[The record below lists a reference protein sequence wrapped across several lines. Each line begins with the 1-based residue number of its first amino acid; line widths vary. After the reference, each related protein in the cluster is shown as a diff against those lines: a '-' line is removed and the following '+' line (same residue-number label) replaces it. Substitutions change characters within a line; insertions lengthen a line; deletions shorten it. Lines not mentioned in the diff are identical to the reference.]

1 MRTKAKPF
9 CLYPPLYWS
18 GPPST
23 YKAHVYYGP
32 PFLGPA
38 RYKSTTRWRL
48 SSFPGKRKPGRV
60 VRWRRRRRARARP
73 PRQYGMAEA
82 GVAAASLF
90 GADRR
95 LCSADILPPAEVR
108 ARIEVAVLNFLA
120 ALTDPAAPAI
130 SALPLISRGAANR
143 GLRRALLRDVVS
155 SVYLSYASCKR
166 SLTRANDAKAF
177 VRAKK
182 SVFDSFSFALET
194 VWKVMEMCYKILGE
208 GKLVTLRELFYKLLS
223 ESPTYFTCQ
232 RHVNQTV
239 QDVVSLLRCT
249 RQSLGIMASS
259 RGALIGRLVLR
270 GAEEE
275 HIDCS
280 ILGPSGH
287 AITGDLNVLSK
298 LMLSSDARYIIVVE
312 KDAIFQRLAEDRI
325 YSHLPCILITAKG
338 YPDLATRN
346 PAGLAILCTYK
357 YGSISMGLESY
368 RYACNVKWLGLRGDD
383 LQLIPQSA
391 YQELKPRD
399 LQIAKSLLSSKFLQD
414 KHRAELTLMLETGKR
429 AEIEALYS
437 HGFDF
442 LGKYVARKIVQGDYI

>member
-1 MRTKAKPF
+1 
-9 CLYPPLYWS
+9 
-18 GPPST
+18 
-23 YKAHVYYGP
+23 
-32 PFLGPA
+32 
-38 RYKSTTRWRL
+38 
-48 SSFPGKRKPGRV
+48 
-60 VRWRRRRRARARP
+60 
-73 PRQYGMAEA
+73 MAGA
-82 GVAAASLF
+82 GVASASLF

-120 ALTDPAAPAI
+120 ALADPSAPAI
-130 SALPLISRGAANR
+130 SALPLISRRAANR
-143 GLRRALLRDVVS
+143 GLRRALLRDDVS
-155 SVYLSYASCKR
+155 SVYLSFASSRR
-166 SLTRANDAKAF
+166 SLTRASDGKPF
-177 VRAKK
+177 VR
-182 SVFDSFSFALET
+182 
-194 VWKVMEMCYKILGE
+194 VWKVMEVCYKILGE
-208 GKLVTLRELFYKLLS
+208 GKMVTQRELFYKLLS
-223 ESPTYFTCQ
+223 ESPNYFSCQ
-232 RHVNQTV
+232 RLVNQTV

-259 RGALIGRLVLR
+259 RGALIGRLVLH
-270 GAEEE
+270 GPDEE
-275 HIDCS
+275 HVDCS

-287 AITGDLNVLSK
+287 AITGDMNMLSK
-298 LMLSSDARYIIVVE
+298 FIFSSEARYIIVVE

-325 YSHLPCILITAKG
+325 YNHLPCILITAKG

-368 RYACNVKWLGLRGDD
+368 RYACNVKWIGLRGDD
-383 LQLIPQSA
+383 LQLIHQSA

-399 LQIAKSLLSSKFLQD
+399 LQIAKSLLSSKFLEE

-442 LGKYVARKIVQGDYI
+442 LGKYVARKIVQGDYV

>member
-23 YKAHVYYGP
+23 YKAHVYYSP
-32 PFLGPA
+32 SFLGPA

-48 SSFPGKRKPGRV
+48 SSFPPPQRESGNLGELSVGAAAGELAHGRRGSTGWRKR
-60 VRWRRRRRARARP
+60 
-73 PRQYGMAEA
+73 EL
-82 GVAAASLF
+82 AAASLF

-143 GLRRALLRDVVS
+143 GLRRALLRDDVS

-177 VRAKK
+177 VR
-182 SVFDSFSFALET
+182 
-194 VWKVMEMCYKILGE
+194 
-208 GKLVTLRELFYKLLS
+208 
-223 ESPTYFTCQ
+223 
-232 RHVNQTV
+232 
-239 QDVVSLLRCT
+239 DVVSLLRCT

-259 RGALIGRLVLR
+259 RGALIGRLVVQ
-270 GAEEE
+270 GPEEE
-275 HIDCS
+275 HVDCS

-298 LMLSSDARYIIVVE
+298 LIFSSDARYIIVVE

-338 YPDLATRN
+338 YPDLATRFILHRLSQTYPNMPIFALVDWN

>member
-1 MRTKAKPF
+1 
-9 CLYPPLYWS
+9 
-18 GPPST
+18 
-23 YKAHVYYGP
+23 
-32 PFLGPA
+32 
-38 RYKSTTRWRL
+38 
-48 SSFPGKRKPGRV
+48 
-60 VRWRRRRRARARP
+60 
-73 PRQYGMAEA
+73 MAEA

-143 GLRRALLRDVVS
+143 GLRRALLRDDVS

-177 VRAKK
+177 VR
-182 SVFDSFSFALET
+182 

-208 GKLVTLRELFYKLLS
+208 GKLVTLRELFYTLLS

-259 RGALIGRLVLR
+259 RGALIGRLVLQ
-270 GAEEE
+270 GPEEE
-275 HIDCS
+275 HVDCS

-298 LMLSSDARYIIVVE
+298 LIFSSDARYIIVVE
-312 KDAIFQRLAEDRI
+312 KRLAEDRI
-325 YSHLPCILITAKG
+325 YSQLPCILITAKG
-338 YPDLATRN
+338 YPDLATRFILHRLSQTYPNMPIFALVDWN

>member
-1 MRTKAKPF
+1 
-9 CLYPPLYWS
+9 
-18 GPPST
+18 
-23 YKAHVYYGP
+23 
-32 PFLGPA
+32 
-38 RYKSTTRWRL
+38 
-48 SSFPGKRKPGRV
+48 
-60 VRWRRRRRARARP
+60 
-73 PRQYGMAEA
+73 MAES

-90 GADRR
+90 GTDPR
-95 LCSADILPPAEVR
+95 LCSADVLPPAEVR

-120 ALTDPAAPAI
+120 ALADPSAPAI
-130 SALPLISRGAANR
+130 SVLPLISRSAANR
-143 GLRRALLRDVVS
+143 GVRRALLRDGVS
-155 SVYLSYASCKR
+155 SVYLSHAFCRR
-166 SLTRANDAKAF
+166 SLTRANDGKAF
-177 VRAKK
+177 VR
-182 SVFDSFSFALET
+182 
-194 VWKVMEMCYKILGE
+194 VWKVMEVCYKILGE
-208 GKLVTLRELFYKLLS
+208 GKLVTQRELFYKLLS
-223 ESPTYFTCQ
+223 DSPSYFSCQ
-232 RHVNQTV
+232 RHINQTV

-259 RGALIGRLVLR
+259 RGALIGRIVLQ
-270 GAEEE
+270 GLGEE
-275 HIDCS
+275 HVDCS

-298 LMLSSDARYIIVVE
+298 LIFSSDARYLILVE

-325 YSHLPCILITAKG
+325 YNHLPSILITAKG
-338 YPDLATRN
+338 YPDLATRFILHRLSLTFPNMPIFALVDWN

-399 LQIAKSLLSSKFLQD
+399 LQIAKSLLSSKFLQE
-414 KHRAELTLMLETGKR
+414 KHRAELTLMLEMGKR

-442 LGKYVARKIVQGDYI
+442 LGKYVARKVVQGDYI

>member
-1 MRTKAKPF
+1 M
-9 CLYPPLYWS
+9 
-18 GPPST
+18 
-23 YKAHVYYGP
+23 
-32 PFLGPA
+32 
-38 RYKSTTRWRL
+38 
-48 SSFPGKRKPGRV
+48 
-60 VRWRRRRRARARP
+60 
-73 PRQYGMAEA
+73 
-82 GVAAASLF
+82 AAASLF

-143 GLRRALLRDVVS
+143 GLRRALLRDDVS

-177 VRAKK
+177 VR
-182 SVFDSFSFALET
+182 

-208 GKLVTLRELFYKLLS
+208 GKLVTLRELFYTLLS

-259 RGALIGRLVLR
+259 RGALIGRLVLQ
-270 GAEEE
+270 GPEEE
-275 HIDCS
+275 HVDCS

-298 LMLSSDARYIIVVE
+298 LIFSSDARYIIVVE

-338 YPDLATRN
+338 YPDLATRFILHRLSQTYPNMPIFALVDWN

>member
-1 MRTKAKPF
+1 
-9 CLYPPLYWS
+9 
-18 GPPST
+18 
-23 YKAHVYYGP
+23 
-32 PFLGPA
+32 
-38 RYKSTTRWRL
+38 
-48 SSFPGKRKPGRV
+48 
-60 VRWRRRRRARARP
+60 
-73 PRQYGMAEA
+73 MAEA

-143 GLRRALLRDVVS
+143 GLRRALLRDDVS
-155 SVYLSYASCKR
+155 S
-166 SLTRANDAKAF
+166 
-177 VRAKK
+177 
-182 SVFDSFSFALET
+182 
-194 VWKVMEMCYKILGE
+194 VMEMCYKILGE
-208 GKLVTLRELFYKLLS
+208 GKLVTLRELFYTLLS

-259 RGALIGRLVLR
+259 RGALIGRLVLQ
-270 GAEEE
+270 GPEEE
-275 HIDCS
+275 HVDCS

-298 LMLSSDARYIIVVE
+298 LIFSSDARYIIVVE

-325 YSHLPCILITAKG
+325 YSQLPCILITAKG
-338 YPDLATRN
+338 YPDLATRFILHRLSQTYPNMPIFALVDWN

-414 KHRAELTLMLETGKR
+414 KHRAELTLMLETSKR

>member
-1 MRTKAKPF
+1 
-9 CLYPPLYWS
+9 
-18 GPPST
+18 
-23 YKAHVYYGP
+23 
-32 PFLGPA
+32 
-38 RYKSTTRWRL
+38 
-48 SSFPGKRKPGRV
+48 
-60 VRWRRRRRARARP
+60 
-73 PRQYGMAEA
+73 MAEA

-143 GLRRALLRDVVS
+143 GLRRALLRDDVS

-177 VRAKK
+177 VR
-182 SVFDSFSFALET
+182 

-208 GKLVTLRELFYKLLS
+208 GKLVTLRELFYTLLS

-259 RGALIGRLVLR
+259 RGALIGRLVLQ
-270 GAEEE
+270 GPEEE
-275 HIDCS
+275 HVDCS

-298 LMLSSDARYIIVVE
+298 LIFSSDARYIIVVE

-325 YSHLPCILITAKG
+325 YSQLPCILITAKG
-338 YPDLATRN
+338 YPDLATRFILHRLSQTYPNMPIFALVDWN

-357 YGSISMGLESY
+357 YGSISM
-368 RYACNVKWLGLRGDD
+368 ACNVKWLGLRGDD